1 MIEFLNKENYDDKDV
16 FLLVQATSPLTETKD
31 FEEALFKI
39 KKEKTDSLLSCV
51 RVKRFL
57 WNDDKK
63 PINYEYKN
71 RPRRQDFKGVLIENG
86 AFYINSVWNIINFK
100 NRLSGKISI
109 YEMEEYKY
117 IELDEEDDW
126 IIAESLMKKHKTSDK
141 NNIKLFLSDVDG
153 TLTDSGMYYSEK
165 GDELKKFNTH
175 DGKGF
180 ELLRNAGIKVGIIT
194 SEKTK
199 IVERRAEKLKLD
211 YLFQGLEHK
220 GKLDIALEIC
230 TIEGISL
237 DQVAYIGDDV
247 NCIEL
252 LNGVGLKAC
261 PRDSVDKVKSIPNI
275 IELNKNG
282 GDGCVREFIEIILNS
297 I

>member
-1 MIEFLNKENYDDKDV
+1 
-16 FLLVQATSPLTETKD
+16 
-31 FEEALFKI
+31 
-39 KKEKTDSLLSCV
+39 
-51 RVKRFL
+51 
-57 WNDDKK
+57 
-63 PINYEYKN
+63 
-71 RPRRQDFKGVLIENG
+71 
-86 AFYINSVWNIINFK
+86 
-100 NRLSGKISI
+100 
-109 YEMEEYKY
+109 
-117 IELDEEDDW
+117 
-126 IIAESLMKKHKTSDK
+126 
-141 NNIKLFLSDVDG
+141 
-153 TLTDSGMYYSEK
+153 MYYSEK